1 MWVCGLRRK
10 GLDKTEI
17 LVHPRGMGGIVPL
30 RDAPREPRTL
40 HDRALENVRY
50 IRETMERATSFT
62 AVSGSGTVLVG
73 VTALGAAFVA
83 SHQRGLRGW
92 LLTWLVE
99 AFLAVAA
106 GGLAMAR
113 KARLQ
118 RTPLLSRPGRQFVLS
133 LIPPMLCGALLTP
146 VLIRAGVSEALPG
159 TWLLLYGA
167 GIVTGGAFSVP
178 VFPAMGLCFMAAG
191 AGAFLSPAT
200 WQNGFMAA
208 GFGGIHIIFGI
219 LIARRHGG

>member
-1 MWVCGLRRK
+1 M
-10 GLDKTEI
+10 EI

-99 AFLAVAA
+99 ALLAVAA
-106 GGLAMAR
+106 GGLAMA
-113 KARLQ
+113 LW
-118 RTPLLSRPGRQFVLS
+118 GRS
-133 LIPPMLCGALLTP
+133 
-146 VLIRAGVSEALPG
+146 
-159 TWLLLYGA
+159 
-167 GIVTGGAFSVP
+167 GG
-178 VFPAMGLCFMAAG
+178 
-191 AGAFLSPAT
+191 
-200 WQNGFMAA
+200 
-208 GFGGIHIIFGI
+208 
-219 LIARRHGG
+219 

>member
-1 MWVCGLRRK
+1 
-10 GLDKTEI
+10 
-17 LVHPRGMGGIVPL
+17 VHPTGMGGTLPL
-30 RDAPREPRTL
+30 TDPPREPRTL
-40 HDRALENVRY
+40 HDRALENVRF
-50 IRETMERATSFT
+50 IRETMERASSFT
-62 AVSGSGTVLVG
+62 AVSGSGTFLVG

-83 SHQRGLRGW
+83 SRQRGPRGW
-92 LLTWLVE
+92 LFTWLGE

-106 GGLAMAR
+106 GGWAMVR

-133 LIPPMLCGALLTP
+133 LIPPMLCGAILTP
-146 VLIRAGVSEALPG
+146 VLIRAGLSGSLPG

-178 VFPAMGLCFMAAG
+178 VFPVMGLCFMAAG
-191 AGAFLSPAT
+191 VVAFLCPAS
-200 WQNGFMAA
+200 WQNGFMTA
-208 GFGGIHIIFGI
+208 GFGGLHIVFGI